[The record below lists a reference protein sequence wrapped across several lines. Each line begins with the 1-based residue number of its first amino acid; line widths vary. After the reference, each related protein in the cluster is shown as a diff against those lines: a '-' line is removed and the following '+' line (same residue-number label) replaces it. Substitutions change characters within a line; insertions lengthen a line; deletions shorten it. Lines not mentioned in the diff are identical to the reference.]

1 MKKILQVAEK
11 TLSLHS
17 RLGKVSARMVKLV
30 DTLVSGTSGRKAVQ
44 VRVLFRAQKKRE
56 STDSRFFC
64 AQAGAFSDPTP
75 SPFRG
80 RGVCRKAPVE
90 STDSRFFCAQA
101 APFQTHPPAP
111 SEEGEYVARLRWNLL
126 ILNIYHNGSNSR
138 DSVPVWKDSEN
149 GLHFR
154 TLVMPRLAMLTG
166 MDGNQ
171 NRVETGS
178 NCRQEHTRCLYCFNY
193 ELFRKSPWSFRP
205 EKTDRKDQRL
215 SVCCCIID
223 DCKMRVRS

>member
-64 AQAGAFSDPTP
+64 AQAGAFPDPTP

-101 APFQTHPPAP
+101 GAFPDPTPSPFRGRGVCRKAPVESTDSRFFCAQAGAFPDSTPNPFRGRGVCRKAP
-111 SEEGEYVARLRWNLL
+111 VESTDPFYCLRRGW
-126 ILNIYHNGSNSR
+126 R
-138 DSVPVWKDSEN
+138 
-149 GLHFR
+149 
-154 TLVMPRLAMLTG
+154 
-166 MDGNQ
+166 
-171 NRVETGS
+171 
-178 NCRQEHTRCLYCFNY
+178 
-193 ELFRKSPWSFRP
+193 
-205 EKTDRKDQRL
+205 
-215 SVCCCIID
+215 
-223 DCKMRVRS
+223 